1 MKGEVMYIDELLTH
15 LIKSNGSDLH
25 LKVGRVPIIRIKGD
39 IASTEFPTLTAKDME
54 EITRS
59 LLTPHQLN
67 RFEKEREFDFSYEPF
82 SDSARFRVNFFFQ
95 KGKIGGVFRTIPKD
109 IPTIDEMGY
118 PLVLKEL
125 AEKKQGMVLITGPT
139 GSGKTTTLAAIIQH
153 INENRLCHIITIE
166 DPMEFMFEDKNCVI
180 NQREIGLDTL
190 NFAEA
195 LKRALR
201 QDPDVIMVG
210 EMRDTETISIAM
222 TAAETGHLVFSTLHT
237 IDAKQSIDRIIDTF
251 QPEQQNQIRMQIA
264 NTLLATISQR
274 LIKRADGSGLVAAME
289 IMINTPMIKKLI
301 EENKIVEINKAIEQ
315 SKSFYKTQSYNQ
327 ALFDLVTSGT
337 ITQEEALTNS
347 MNPNDLKIKFQ
358 TSNFMASQKEV
369 APLAKV
375 ALDNRSSALAKAEK
389 ISTLGKMPKPF

>member
-1 MKGEVMYIDELLTH
+1 MKGGAMRIDDLLTH
-15 LIKSNGSDLH
+15 LVKNNGSDLH
-25 LKVGRVPIIRIKGD
+25 LKVGRVPIIRVKGD
-39 IASTEFPTLTAKDME
+39 ITSTEFPVLTAKDME
-54 EITRS
+54 DIAKS

-67 RFEKEREFDFSYEPF
+67 RFEEEREFDFSYEPF
-82 SDSARFRVNFFFQ
+82 NGIARFRVNFFFQ

-109 IPTIDEMGY
+109 VPTINNMGY
-118 PLVLKEL
+118 PLVLKDL
-125 AEKKQGMVLITGPT
+125 AEKNQGLVLITGPT
-139 GSGKTTTLAAIIQH
+139 GSGKTTTLAAIIQY
-153 INENRLCHIITIE
+153 INENRPCHIITIE

-201 QDPDVIMVG
+201 QDPDIIMVG

-264 NTLLATISQR
+264 NTLLGTISQR
-274 LIKRADGSGLVAAME
+274 LIKRADGSGRIAAME

-301 EENKIVEINKAIEQ
+301 EENKIGEINKAIEQ

-327 ALFDLVTSGT
+327 ALFDLATSGI

-358 TSNFMASQKEV
+358 TSNFAASQEDAAKESTK
-369 APLAKV
+369 APEHQQGGFAG
-375 ALDNRSSALAKAEK
+375 AEK